1 MAPGGRSRSATILR
15 MTHPLLRV
23 LTDAA
28 RGRPPA
34 PDCSVEVLPP
44 LPGPV
49 DAVVVF
55 TAHSYVAAAIEP
67 GRLRSRLPPGDPG
80 APTEPQFLAWLAD
93 ELGRRAGQLDAVLT
107 APALGGPLPLDLEL
121 EPRDDLAAH
130 PRVARASRYRD
141 DTRVLADPAGDLV
154 LVLGRGVAGRWEVA
168 FEVDPGRRGHGLGRA
183 LAAAARHLVPPDEPL
198 FAQVSPG
205 NAASLR
211 ALLAAGYTPI
221 GSEVLFSKAT
231 IP

>member
-1 MAPGGRSRSATILR
+1 
-15 MTHPLLRV
+15 MTHRLLRV

-55 TAHSYVAAAIEP
+55 TAHCYVAAAIEP
-67 GRLRSRLPPGDPG
+67 ERLRSRLRPGDPG
-80 APTEPQFLAWLAD
+80 APTEPRFLAWLAGALD
-93 ELGRRAGQLDAVLT
+93 STAGQLDAVLT
-107 APALGGPLPLDLEL
+107 APRLDGPLPLEL
-121 EPRDDLAAH
+121 EPRDDLVAH

-141 DTRVLADPAGDLV
+141 GIRVLADPAGSAV
-154 LVLGRGVAGRWEVA
+154 LALGRGLAGRWEVA
-168 FEVDPGRRGHGLGRA
+168 FEVDPERRGRGLGRA
-183 LAAAARHLVPPDEPL
+183 LATAARHLVPPDEPL

-221 GSEVLFSKAT
+221 GSEVLFPKAAAGREAL
-231 IP
+231 